1 VAAILSISDRIATI
15 TGGNVQQSF
24 FMKDVLPVPQQGVI
38 FSLWAIPGLPG
49 AAANP
54 TTVAA
59 PTRATLGAIA
69 FTNPTGGRQ
78 KWLVHTA
85 VGGLQFGSMTIYDRL
100 LHIGGL
106 SGTITTAQ
114 TVGGALTRYTNG
126 VGNLAY
132 FEVYTDIGSSSVT
145 ATLSYT
151 NDLNNAATATI
162 RVGGTNST
170 PTARFQAQAFPLNAG
185 EKGVKAVTS
194 VTLSSSTGTAGNFGI
209 TVGHPLM
216 TLTYGFQGFSEE
228 RGSAATSTINS
239 LGGDVEIL
247 SDACLAMLDQSFS
260 SLGTT
265 EHYFL
270 GMLNMVEK

>member
-1 VAAILSISDRIATI
+1 MALLTNMSDRVSAM
-15 TGGNVQQSF
+15 TGGNVQTTIVQKRDTLVYIVGAANSY
-24 FMKDVLPVPQQGVI
+24 
-38 FSLWAIPGLPG
+38 WTIPGLPG

-54 TTVAA
+54 TTVTA

-78 KWLVHTA
+78 KWLVRVA
-85 VGGLQFGSMTIYDRL
+85 LGAMINSAMGTIYDRL

-106 SGTITTAQ
+106 SGTVTTAQ

-132 FEVYTDIGSSSVT
+132 FEIYTDIGSSSVT

-162 RVGGTNST
+162 RVGGTDIQNRSHIA
-170 PTARFQAQAFPLNAG
+170 PFPLNAG

-194 VTLSSSTGTAGNFGI
+194 VTLSSSTGTAGDFGI

>member
-1 VAAILSISDRIATI
+1 MALLTNMSDRVSAM
-15 TGGNVQQSF
+15 TGGNVQTTIVQKRDTLVYIVGAANSY
-24 FMKDVLPVPQQGVI
+24 
-38 FSLWAIPGLPG
+38 WAIPGLPG

-54 TTVAA
+54 TTVTA

-78 KWLVHTA
+78 KWLVRVA
-85 VGGLQFGSMTIYDRL
+85 LGAMINSAMGTIYDRL

-106 SGTITTAQ
+106 SGTVTTAQ

-132 FEVYTDIGSSSVT
+132 FEIYTDIGSSSVT

-162 RVGGTNST
+162 RVGGTDIQNRSHIA
-170 PTARFQAQAFPLNAG
+170 PFPLNAG

-194 VTLSSSTGTAGNFGI
+194 VTLSSSTGTAGDFGI